1 MVAIVGP
8 TAGKT
13 TMVKLLMR
21 FYDVNSGRI
30 CLDGHDI
37 RNFNRGQLREMFGM
51 VLQDTWLFQGTI
63 MEKISVT
70 DGWMQQMRKSSRRQK
85 RRMRII
91 SSGRCRAVI
100 RWS

>member
-1 MVAIVGP
+1 
-8 TAGKT
+8 
-13 TMVKLLMR
+13 MVKLLMR

-63 MEKISVT
+63 MENIRT

-85 RRMRII
+85 RHMRII

>member
-8 TAGKT
+8 TGSGKT
-13 TMVKLLMR
+13 TIVKLLMR

-63 MEKISVT
+63 MENIRYSAKGKHLTSISPPHS
-70 DGWMQQMRKSSRRQK
+70 GCFSSR
-85 RRMRII
+85 I
-91 SSGRCRAVI
+91 
-100 RWS
+100 WL